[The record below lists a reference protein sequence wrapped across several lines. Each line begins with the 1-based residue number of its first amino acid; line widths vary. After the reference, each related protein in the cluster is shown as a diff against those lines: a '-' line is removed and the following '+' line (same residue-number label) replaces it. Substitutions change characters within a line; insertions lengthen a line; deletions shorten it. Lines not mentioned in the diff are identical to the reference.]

1 MFGTPP
7 RDEKRS
13 QSDLDYTIA
22 TRHTSSRRVGRAEAT
37 YLCSP
42 GDLNKVFRHVCQK
55 RHACE
60 KCTGEGF
67 VDEKLRTRN
76 RGHCIRDCCSS
87 FRVTALDFSWRARS
101 CRDMDKGW
109 PHLDV
114 LVHRH
119 GIPGSLLVAQS
130 SDDLMTAHTPK
141 MYRPTSCHSKEKHQK
156 WSPKDDPC
164 VN

>member
-1 MFGTPP
+1 MCARKDMHAKSVRVRDLSMKSYEHGIEVTAFGTAAAP
-7 RDEKRS
+7 
-13 QSDLDYTIA
+13 
-22 TRHTSSRRVGRAEAT
+22 
-37 YLCSP
+37 
-42 GDLNKVFRHVCQK
+42 
-55 RHACE
+55 
-60 KCTGEGF
+60 
-67 VDEKLRTRN
+67 
-76 RGHCIRDCCSS
+76 